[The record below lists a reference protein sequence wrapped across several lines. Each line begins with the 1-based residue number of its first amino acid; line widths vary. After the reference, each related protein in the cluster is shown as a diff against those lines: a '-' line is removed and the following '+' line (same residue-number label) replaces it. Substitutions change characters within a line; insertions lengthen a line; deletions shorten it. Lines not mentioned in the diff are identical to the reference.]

1 VDHRA
6 RKRFGQN
13 FLVDEQVIDRIV
25 AAIDP
30 RPGELLIEIGPGHGA
45 LTGPLLESGATV
57 HVLEIDRDLA
67 AELQATAA
75 RQPRLTVHSG
85 DALQVNTG
93 DIAATRPYRLV
104 GNLPYNI
111 STPLLFHVLGQR
123 HLPRDMHFMLQS
135 EVVDRISAPPGG
147 RDYGRL
153 SVMCRNHCEITP
165 LFAIEPG
172 SFRPRPRVQSRL
184 IRMVPRPATRSGPGL
199 ESALDQ
205 VVRAA
210 FAKRRKT
217 LRNGLRGLLGEHEIE
232 SLGID
237 PGLRPEQVDLD
248 QFIALARVLAAGG
261 D

>member
-1 VDHRA
+1 MNHRA

-13 FLVDEQVIDRIV
+13 FLADEQIIDRIV

-30 RPGELLIEIGPGHGA
+30 HPDDLIIEIGPGHGA
-45 LTGPLLESGATV
+45 LTRPLLESGATV

-67 AELQATAA
+67 ADLQAIAA
-75 RQPRLTVHSG
+75 RQPRLTVHPG
-85 DALQVNTG
+85 DALQIDVG
-93 DIAATRPYRLV
+93 DLAADRPYRLV

-123 HLPRDMHFMLQS
+123 HLPRDMHFMLQC
-135 EVVDRISAPPGG
+135 EVVDRIAASPGS

-153 SVMCRNHCEITP
+153 SVMCQNRCEVFP
-165 LFAIEPG
+165 LFTVAPE
-172 SFRPRPRVQSRL
+172 SFRPRPRVQSRV
-184 IRMVPRPATRSGPGL
+184 IRMAPRRQPRSGPAL
-199 ESALDQ
+199 VSALDQ

-217 LRNGLRGLLGEHEIE
+217 LRNGLRDLLGEGEIE

-237 PGLRPEQVDLD
+237 PGLRPEQLDLD
-248 QFIALARVLAAGG
+248 RFIALARAMAAREN
-261 D
+261 